1 MNGKIKGLYQRNKC
15 LSNMKSNVANN
26 RNELSKYCRLC
37 DSCDISFRALFN
49 AEFPLQV
56 MNFPI
61 EYSTVRGQL
70 ASSTLTPAF
79 FYDFPYNF

>member
-1 MNGKIKGLYQRNKC
+1 MVRLQVCIKEIC
-15 LSNMKSNVANN
+15 LSNIKSNVANN

-37 DSCDISFRALFN
+37 DSCDIGYRAQFN

-56 MNFPI
+56 MNFPV

-70 ASSTLTPAF
+70 TSSTLSR
-79 FYDFPYNF
+79 YILL